1 MDNNNSPRKNTES
14 DDLFLDIAR
23 ARHENAS
30 HIREEAT
37 RQIPVVHRGA
47 SKSAQAGKTAPAIG
61 RRKAVSP
68 DGTRGRSAG
77 QSAAAGQNTV
87 PRRQQAH
94 ALHSRR
100 RAPARANRSRLPRPP
115 HLTAWHSTAF
125 RQRRTAQHALSRGSN
140 AHRHQARQAQGL
152 PQRAAE
158 ASPHPRSAQEAVR
171 QAAERPARQ
180 DTARV
185 RAPHSPQHSAREA
198 RGADAKARIR
208 STAERRS
215 RAL

>member
-23 ARHENAS
+23 ARHENAA

-61 RRKAVSP
+61 RRRVQQQVRIPFRASLS
-68 DGTRGRSAG
+68 RG
-77 QSAAAGQNTV
+77 
-87 PRRQQAH
+87 RQQAH
-94 ALHSRR
+94 ALHSRH

-115 HLTAWHSTAF
+115 HLTAWHSTAL

-140 AHRHQARQAQGL
+140 AHRQQARQAQGL

-208 STAERRS
+208 STAERLS

>member
-23 ARHENAS
+23 ARHENAA

-87 PRRQQAH
+87 PRITQPRQEIGRAH
-94 ALHSRR
+94 
-100 RAPARANRSRLPRPP
+100 
-115 HLTAWHSTAF
+115 
-125 RQRRTAQHALSRGSN
+125 
-140 AHRHQARQAQGL
+140 
-152 PQRAAE
+152 
-158 ASPHPRSAQEAVR
+158 V
-171 QAAERPARQ
+171 
-180 DTARV
+180 
-185 RAPHSPQHSAREA
+185 
-198 RGADAKARIR
+198 
-208 STAERRS
+208 
-215 RAL
+215 